1 MLKRIAKVLCLLVAF
16 MLLLPQTIAAKQTQR
31 EVILDVNDNKVDIY
45 LDMSDLSSITSL
57 QLSLKV
63 TSEKGV
69 LDTKNFM
76 FDFEDAIE
84 NKIQKWTYQPQTG
97 MLNIYLADNE
107 VTTLSSQTKLHLG
120 TLSVN
125 ASNLEDISVSV
136 LEDGLQLVNKSGEL
150 NTAEKVASSSI
161 SLGKDDIE
169 NSGDNSQNNGDTSQG
184 GEDNTQNNEDEQGN
198 TEEDT
203 SKEEETGQNEENN
216 SSLPQGEKEE
226 SNIDNSNNVNVESSK
241 KDKEKETIKTGQT
254 APVVLYAAGML
265 GALTL
270 GAIIVILKK
279 KQDLLHR

>member
-1 MLKRIAKVLCLLVAF
+1 
-16 MLLLPQTIAAKQTQR
+16 MLLK
-31 EVILDVNDNKVDIY
+31 
-45 LDMSDLSSITSL
+45 
-57 QLSLKV
+57 
-63 TSEKGV
+63 
-69 LDTKNFM
+69 TKYK
-76 FDFEDAIE
+76 DGHI
-84 NKIQKWTYQPQTG
+84 
-97 MLNIYLADNE
+97 NE

-161 SLGKDDIE
+161 SLGKDDAE
-169 NSGDNSQNNGDTSQG
+169 NSGDNSQNNGDISQG

-203 SKEEETGQNEENN
+203 SKEETGQKEENN
-216 SSLPQGEKEE
+216 SSLPQGENEAG
-226 SNIDNSNNVNVESSK
+226 NTDNNNNVNVESSK
-241 KDKEKETIKTGQT
+241 KDTEKETIKTGQT

-270 GAIIVILKK
+270 SAIIVILKK

>member
-84 NKIQKWTYQPQTG
+84 NKIQRWTYQPQTG

-161 SLGKDDIE
+161 SLGKDDAE
-169 NSGDNSQNNGDTSQG
+169 NNGDNSQNNGDTSQG

-216 SSLPQGEKEE
+216 SSLPQEEKEE
-226 SNIDNSNNVNVESSK
+226 NNTDKSNNVNVESSK
-241 KDKEKETIKTGQT
+241 KDTEKETIKTGQT
-254 APVVLYAAGML
+254 SPVVLYAAGML

-270 GAIIVILKK
+270 GAIIVVLKK
-279 KQDLLHR
+279 KQDVLHR

>member
-1 MLKRIAKVLCLLVAF
+1 
-16 MLLLPQTIAAKQTQR
+16 
-31 EVILDVNDNKVDIY
+31 
-45 LDMSDLSSITSL
+45 
-57 QLSLKV
+57 
-63 TSEKGV
+63 
-69 LDTKNFM
+69 M

-84 NKIQKWTYQPQTG
+84 NKIQRWTYQPQTG
-97 MLNIYLADNE
+97 VLNIYLADNE

-161 SLGKDDIE
+161 SLGKDDAE
-169 NSGDNSQNNGDTSQG
+169 NSGDNSQNNGDISQG

-203 SKEEETGQNEENN
+203 SKEETGQKEENN
-216 SSLPQGEKEE
+216 SSLPQGENEAG
-226 SNIDNSNNVNVESSK
+226 NTDNNNNVNVESSK
-241 KDKEKETIKTGQT
+241 KDTEKETIKTGQT

-270 GAIIVILKK
+270 SAIIVILKK

>member
-63 TSEKGV
+63 TSEKEV

-84 NKIQKWTYQPQTG
+84 NKIQRWTYQPQTG
-97 MLNIYLADNE
+97 VLNIYLADNE

-161 SLGKDDIE
+161 SLGKDDAE
-169 NSGDNSQNNGDTSQG
+169 NNGDNSQNNGDTSQG

-203 SKEEETGQNEENN
+203 SKEEETGQKEENN

-226 SNIDNSNNVNVESSK
+226 NNTDKSNNVNVESSK
-241 KDKEKETIKTGQT
+241 KDTEKVTIKTGQT

>member
-1 MLKRIAKVLCLLVAF
+1 
-16 MLLLPQTIAAKQTQR
+16 
-31 EVILDVNDNKVDIY
+31 
-45 LDMSDLSSITSL
+45 MSNLSSITSL

-84 NKIQKWTYQPQTG
+84 NKIQRWTYQPQTG

-161 SLGKDDIE
+161 SLGKDDAE
-169 NSGDNSQNNGDTSQG
+169 NNGDNSQNNGDTSQG

-203 SKEEETGQNEENN
+203 SKEETGQKEENN
-216 SSLPQGEKEE
+216 SSLPQGENEAG
-226 SNIDNSNNVNVESSK
+226 NADTSNNVNVESSK
-241 KDKEKETIKTGQT
+241 KDTEKETIKTGQT

-270 GAIIVILKK
+270 GAIIVVLKK